1 MLRVFVFCFVLCVVC
16 CVLCCAVLCC
26 FVLCDVVMCVC
37 VRCVFRCSVSS
48 PLRLCVS
55 VCVRV
60 SNRHCVDFYTFNI
73 LCVGLPDTLPGF
85 PNLELDAPH
94 NPYATY
100 DFGRL

>member
-1 MLRVFVFCFVLCVVC
+1 MLCDVCDVICGAVVC
-16 CVLCCAVLCC
+16 VCVCGTGASV
-26 FVLCDVVMCVC
+26 VCDVVMCVC